1 MNTFKC
7 QTCYLKKQR
16 LGTFLNPTYAVYA
29 VIRFMCTWSH
39 QYPSI
44 PQYKF
49 SKIVSFGEKLKL
61 NAVKV
66 F

>member
-1 MNTFKC
+1 MLFKKAAIGNV
-7 QTCYLKKQR
+7 LEPNLR
-16 LGTFLNPTYAVYA
+16 SF
-29 VIRFMCTWSH
+29 IRFMCTWSH

-66 F
+66 I